1 MFLFGTR
8 WPPPIHGRAIARL
21 WRWHRKLME
30 AGLMSALN
38 DAGLRILVI
47 EDDAD
52 CAEST
57 ALLLRLWGHQVEVV
71 RDGAAA
77 LQAAQACLPDVLL
90 LDLGLPEMIGY
101 DVARRLREQPEPKRP
116 FVIALTGFGR
126 QENRRRSAESGIDLH
141 MLKPVDPGRLKMLLA
156 RFQGILRA
164 TSPV

>member
-1 MFLFGTR
+1 
-8 WPPPIHGRAIARL
+8 
-21 WRWHRKLME
+21 ME

-164 TSPV
+164 TSLV